1 VVKPGKIIGEYT
13 GAGYPKNNPK
23 FLEEAAK
30 LLERRKGDL
39 ERYKQYVREWSAKLR
54 AGVKP

>member
-1 VVKPGKIIGEYT
+1 MVKPGKIIGEYN

-23 FLEEAAK
+23 FFEEAAK
-30 LLERRKGDL
+30 LLDRRKG
-39 ERYKQYVREWSAKLR
+39 EVEKYEKYVRQWSARLR